1 MKLHTIT
8 EVTRNHMGENQIHS
22 FSKWKAACRRV
33 NAAVWFDGDSDISQ
47 ALVGPNPYVRGET
60 KSIGEWDGETGS
72 VYNNAHVQKES
83 VVMELSNTTM
93 ASYRK
98 KAIADAMKKHHESG
112 PSEIEACKRAKNI
125 ARSVR
130 LQLRRKNQLREAI
143 LDMPLDAAKARLADL
158 QDFLSSVPSTLSSQ
172 EQYDEVDNARDEIA
186 ELKAYIENKS
196 INESPES
203 PETAYVNRV
212 QQCKDY
218 LHKIEQYLDVHAK
231 QQQQNPSSWGF
242 AGDLAEVVTQLEEI
256 WEFLS
261 SGDAVSEGLEPIQEV
276 SKTTLQ
282 SYVVKRAKK
291 HGDRQYGRANGD
303 AFSIGPEVSQESR
316 SKWVDNEKR
325 AERHALR
332 NIQRAAARLADPTY
346 GTGRREENEEQ
357 GEFSSQ
363 FIQGVARG
371 EIDLYD
377 AMNQNTP
384 DSRALQRLY
393 DVVAAENHLHPDD
406 DHEAILDI
414 INDQLSQKFGDL

>member
-8 EVTRNHMGENQIHS
+8 EVSRNHMGENEIHS

-33 NAAVWFDGDSDISQ
+33 NASVWFDGDSDISQ
-47 ALVGPNPYVRGET
+47 ALIGPKPYVRGET

-72 VYNNAHVQKES
+72 VYGNAHIQKES
-83 VVMELSNTTM
+83 VVMELSNATM
-93 ASYRK
+93 SSYRK

-130 LQLRRKNQLREAI
+130 LQLRRKNQLREAV
-143 LDMPLDAAKARLADL
+143 LNMPIDAAKARLADL
-158 QDFLSSVPSTLSSQ
+158 QDFLSNVPSVLSSQ
-172 EQYDEVDNARDEIA
+172 EQYDEVDNARDEVA
-186 ELKAYIENKS
+186 ELKSYIEKNS
-196 INESPES
+196 VNESAETA
-203 PETAYVNRV
+203 ETAYASRV
-212 QQCKDY
+212 QQCKDF
-218 LHKIEQYLDVHAK
+218 LHKIEQYLDVHAAK
-231 QQQQNPSSWGF
+231 QQQNPSSWGF

-261 SGDAVSEGLEPIQEV
+261 SGGDVNESAEPIHEV

-291 HGDRQYGRANGD
+291 HGDRQYDRANGD
-303 AFSIGPEVSQESR
+303 AFSMGSEVSQESR
-316 SKWVDNEKR
+316 GKWVANEKR
-325 AERHALR
+325 AERQALR
-332 NIQRAAARLADPTY
+332 NIQRAAARLADPSY
-346 GTGRREENEEQ
+346 GSGRREENEEQ
-357 GEFSSQ
+357 GEFSPQ
-363 FIQGVARG
+363 FVQGVARG

-393 DVVAAENHLHPDD
+393 DVVAAENHLSPDD
-406 DHEAILDI
+406 DHEAILDTI
-414 INDQLSQKFGDL
+414 SDQLSQKFGDL